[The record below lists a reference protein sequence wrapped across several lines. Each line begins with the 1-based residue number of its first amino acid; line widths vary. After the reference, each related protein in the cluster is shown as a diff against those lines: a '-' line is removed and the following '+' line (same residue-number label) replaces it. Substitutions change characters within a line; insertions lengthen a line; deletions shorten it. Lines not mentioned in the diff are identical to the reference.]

1 MLSAFL
7 LAIGMLY
14 IYLTL
19 NHQIITIPLQYI
31 SVLLQYITVAPHPAA
46 IAALYGTTSFQYEA
60 ALSDLGTYKCGLILL
75 ASVQLSIKLIL
86 SLSLVS

>member
-7 LAIGMLY
+7 LAIGMLC

-19 NHQIITIPLQYI
+19 NHQFIAP
-31 SVLLQYITVAPHPAA
+31 QYITVAPQYIPVVRHPAA
-46 IAALYGTTSFQYEA
+46 IAALYGTASFQYEA